1 MAKALQGC
9 YTLNKT
15 GGSMNGLL
23 TPQQVAEML
32 HVQINTVYRYLETG
46 QLKGFKL
53 GKMRFAR
60 WRIKESDLND
70 FVERGVVAQQQEEK

>member
-1 MAKALQGC
+1 
-9 YTLNKT
+9 
-15 GGSMNGLL
+15 MNGLL

-70 FVERGVVAQQQEEK
+70 FVERGVVTQQQEEK